1 MVYLNT
7 TALQDY
13 APTASWYGI
22 VDLLPSVSV
31 NDVVLTVHR
40 AAFLNSFASG
50 VEGQAKQ
57 LTPDLKGKL
66 IDLVQ
71 AQAESQKM
79 SIVYRPSDFAIGA
92 AAAQQKIDAEN
103 AAAAVAKVETLTR
116 KQKVVKVKEVQLS
129 GNLADRG
136 NLHTDMIKLKS
147 AADAQQQEV
156 TGGGDHRN
164 YYFKSQGLSVARVD
178 EIEWTSDSHSA
189 GATGWTS
196 DEERIAQKF
205 GQGKYGQRELII
217 FNSLRGFY
225 NVPPTFL
232 HAILH
237 AALRFPTPLVAKARE
252 YIDALSEDGTAP
264 YAAVHLRRGA
274 DYEKYCR
281 AVKDH
286 EGDVADERVKI
297 TDRALVFDRCYTPM
311 TDIIHRLTAIREM
324 GNYTRIFVATDLTA
338 QDGDDVLLSDLPW
351 VHDHRRAPSSFFVL
365 RSSFFVFVLLMS
377 YMCTTPSRCP
387 S

>member
-1 MVYLNT
+1 MV
-7 TALQDY
+7 
-13 APTASWYGI
+13 S
-22 VDLLPSVSV
+22 SSRC
-31 NDVVLTVHR
+31 R

-50 VEGQAKQ
+50 VEDQAKQ

-71 AQAESQKM
+71 GQAESQKM

-92 AAAQQKIDAEN
+92 AAAQQKIDAQKA
-103 AAAAVAKVETLTR
+103 AAAAVAKVETLAR
-116 KQKVVKVKEVQLS
+116 KQKVVKVKDVQLS

-147 AADAQQQEV
+147 AADTKQQEV

-178 EIEWTSDSHSA
+178 EIKWTSDSHSA

-196 DEERIAQKF
+196 DEERIVQTF
-205 GQGKYGQRELII
+205 GQGKYGQQELII

-225 NVPPTFL
+225 DVPPAFL

-274 DYEKYCR
+274 DYETYCR
-281 AVKDH
+281 AVKEH
-286 EGDVADERVKI
+286 ESDVADEERIKI
-297 TDRALVFDRCYTPM
+297 TDRALVFDRCYTSM

-338 QDGDDVLLSDLPW
+338 QDGDDVLLGDLPW
-351 VHDHRRAPSSFFVL
+351 VHDHHPVPSSSSFFL
-365 RSSFFVFVLLMS
+365 CSSFSFFFVLLTS
-377 YMCTTPSRCP
+377 YMCTTSLARCP